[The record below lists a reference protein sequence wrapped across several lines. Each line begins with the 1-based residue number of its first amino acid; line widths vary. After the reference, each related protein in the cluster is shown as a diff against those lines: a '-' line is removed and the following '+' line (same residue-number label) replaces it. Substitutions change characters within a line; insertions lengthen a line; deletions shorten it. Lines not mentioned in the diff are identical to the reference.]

1 MASEPGIGVIPVQ
14 SCPERCNSP
23 TRAELRTKFKLQLGR
38 TTLVFLSLLLVSWLF
53 QYWGHSWSGENNL
66 ESDAPAHYVSGLMV
80 HDYVRRGFPLGPV
93 EFAEVFY
100 AHYPKVAIGHWP
112 PMFYVLQAG
121 WMLVFGDSMH
131 SDLVFMAFLSALFA
145 ATVYAVAW
153 REFRSERAAIVS
165 ALFLL
170 CIPLVQWCGDNIL
183 ADIPVALFS
192 LWAVLCWAN
201 YLDSGRIRSAV
212 AFSSFATL
220 AILTKGNGYAV
231 LFVPPLTILLAR
243 RFELLKNVRLWLAA
257 APIALSIPW
266 MFLTWKLVGP
276 AMQYELSV
284 AFFVKAFLSYT
295 TYFATAAGV
304 LVFVLALVGAAT
316 LLPEWRTRS
325 IGGVWLSLLA
335 FSAAEILFHCIVPA
349 AIEPRY
355 LIGLIPCMVLFM
367 LRGFVEIISRSSFI
381 PLSFTR
387 RVEVLGALIAVVF
400 ALNVFAL
407 PPKRPTGFAE
417 AAAFV
422 TSHREFA
429 GEVILISSEGDGE
442 GPFIARMAEL
452 DHARLNHIV
461 LRASHALADSDWNG
475 QSYRLLFRSPAE
487 VSDYLRRLP
496 VGVVVIDRT
505 NFNLPNPHQPLLE
518 QAIAAHPEQWKL
530 AGVFPA
536 NASERH
542 GIAVYGATGDATPH
556 HPIVLSP
563 TGTLQRPITIDPSRL
578 PW

>member
-1 MASEPGIGVIPVQ
+1 
-14 SCPERCNSP
+14 
-23 TRAELRTKFKLQLGR
+23 
-38 TTLVFLSLLLVSWLF
+38 VSWLF
-53 QYWGHSWSGENNL
+53 QYWGHSWNGENNL

-80 HDYVRRGFPLGPV
+80 HDYVRLGFPVGPV
-93 EFAEVFY
+93 KFAEVFY

-112 PMFYVLQAG
+112 PLFYVLQAG
-121 WMLVFGDSMH
+121 WMLIFGDSLH

-145 ATVYAVAW
+145 ATVYVVAR
-153 REFRSERAAIVS
+153 REFRSEKAAIVS
-165 ALFLL
+165 ALLLL
-170 CIPLVQWCGDNIL
+170 CIPLVQWCGNNIL
-183 ADIPVALFS
+183 ADIPVALLS

-212 AFSSFATL
+212 AFSSFTTL

-231 LFVPPLTILLAR
+231 LLVPPLTILLAR

-266 MFLTWKLVGP
+266 MFLTWSLVGP
-276 AMQYELSV
+276 AMQYKFST
-284 AFFVKAFLSYT
+284 AFFLKAFFSYAA
-295 TYFATAAGV
+295 YFATAAGV
-304 LVFVLALVGAAT
+304 LIFVLALVGAAT
-316 LLPEWRTRS
+316 LIPELRARS
-325 IGGVWLSLLA
+325 IGGVWLSLFA

-349 AIEPRY
+349 GIEPRY
-355 LIGLIPCMVLFM
+355 LIALIPCMVLFM
-367 LRGFVEIISRSSFI
+367 LRGSVEVISRSSFI

-387 RVEVLGALIAVVF
+387 RAEVLGALIAVVF

-407 PPKRPTGFAE
+407 PPKRPVGFAE

-429 GEVILISSEGDGE
+429 GNVILVSSEGDGE

-452 DHARLNHIV
+452 DHVRLNHIV

-475 QSYRLLFRSPAE
+475 QSYRLLLHTPAE

-505 NFNLPNPHQPLLE
+505 NFNIPNPHQPLLE
-518 QAIAAHPEQWKL
+518 QAIAAHPEEWKL

-536 NASERH
+536 NASASH

-556 HPIVLSP
+556 HPILLSP
-563 TGTLQRPITIDPSRL
+563 TGTLQRPITIDPSRV

>member
-1 MASEPGIGVIPVQ
+1 
-14 SCPERCNSP
+14 
-23 TRAELRTKFKLQLGR
+23 
-38 TTLVFLSLLLVSWLF
+38 
-53 QYWGHSWSGENNL
+53 
-66 ESDAPAHYVSGLMV
+66 MV
-80 HDYVRRGFPLGPV
+80 HDYVRRGFPVAPV

-145 ATVYAVAW
+145 ATLYAVVR
-153 REFRSERAAIVS
+153 REFRSERVAIVS
-165 ALFLL
+165 ALLLL
-170 CIPLVQWCGDNIL
+170 CIPLVQWCGGNIL

-192 LWAVLCWAN
+192 FWALLCWAN
-201 YLDSGRIRSAV
+201 YLDNGRVRFAV

-231 LFVPPLTILLAR
+231 LLVPPITILLAR

-266 MFLTWKLVGP
+266 MFFTWKLVGP

-284 AFFVKAFLSYT
+284 AFFEKAFLSYT
-295 TYFATAAGV
+295 SYFATAAGV
-304 LVFVLALVGAAT
+304 LIFVLAWVGAAT
-316 LLPEWRTRS
+316 LIPELRTRT
-325 IGGVWLSLLA
+325 IGGLWLSLLA
-335 FSAAEILFHCIVPA
+335 FSMAEILFHCMVPA

-367 LRGFVEIISRSSFI
+367 LRGFVEVISRSSFI
-381 PLSFTR
+381 PVSFTR
-387 RVEVLGALIAVVF
+387 RAEVLGALLAVVF

-429 GEVILISSEGDGE
+429 GDVILISSEGDGE

-475 QSYRLLFRSPAE
+475 QSYRLLLHSPAE
-487 VSDYLRRLP
+487 VFDYLRRLP

-542 GIAVYGATGDATPH
+542 GIAVYGAVGDAAPH
-556 HPIVLSP
+556 HTIVLGP
-563 TGTLQRPITIDPSRL
+563 TGTLQRPITIDPSHL